1 MIHWK
6 WTQGEP
12 YERSRRRRLK
22 INASHSQEIL
32 TNQIHNDNDTNI
44 LFYDNK
50 VLDDKQL
57 EKHANNAFNVALN
70 HDEYTWDMLNQS
82 QINSQNNSEI
92 NLQGFRQINKRED
105 TDKKLSERQMF
116 ANVSM
121 NPFLTNNDY
130 VNDISN
136 QNDFLKPQTTNTL
149 DKSLN
154 KI

>member
-1 MIHWK
+1 MM
-6 WTQGEP
+6 
-12 YERSRRRRLK
+12 S
-22 INASHSQEIL
+22 
-32 TNQIHNDNDTNI
+32 TNQNQNTYENDT

-50 VLDDKQL
+50 VLDDQQL

-70 HDEYTWDMLNQS
+70 HDEYTWDMLNQN
-82 QINSQNNSEI
+82 QPNTEM
-92 NLQGFRQINKRED
+92 NLQGFRQVNKRED

-149 DKSLN
+149 DKLLDN
-154 KI
+154 I